1 MPTKKATYFWPLGKL
16 GKKSLSNYEAMCVEN
31 KKDPRHPWFMFK
43 LPLIDMVSWH
53 LWTNVHGVSVKHQ
66 GVSKAPFRIH
76 LLESLSH
83 VVQKMLLPA
92 MFLSGGN
99 LLGSKRL
106 WRFLKI
112 TQLILANPEFPHR
125 PQDSLVYH
133 PPKQREQLACWLNS
147 WPSIPSTLK
156 YSTFSLLPHL
166 QLLRQVDCAKHHCS
180 ILKRQKWKILPIWDN
195 VLETTPPS
203 EFGPKKLLSIC
214 CTCGLNIKT

>member
-1 MPTKKATYFWPLGKL
+1 
-16 GKKSLSNYEAMCVEN
+16 
-31 KKDPRHPWFMFK
+31 MFK
-43 LPLIDMVSWH
+43 LPLIDMVSWP
-53 LWTNVHGVSVKHQ
+53 LWTNVHWVSVKRQ
-66 GVSKAPFRIH
+66 GVSEAPFLIH
-76 LLESLSH
+76 LSH
-83 VVQKMLLPA
+83 VVQKMLFPA

-147 WPSIPSTLK
+147 WPSIPRALE

-166 QLLRQVDCAKHHCS
+166 QLLRQMDCAKHHCS
-180 ILKRQKWKILPIWDN
+180 ILKETEMKDTYYLGQCSRNYSSLRIW
-195 VLETTPPS
+195 S
-203 EFGPKKLLSIC
+203 
-214 CTCGLNIKT
+214 